1 MRFLSRSNSE
11 REPFLRGPDWLRLP
25 EWLTSYEPDIALQIE
40 RVRSMERNIV
50 VPVKCA
56 LVLLL
61 GYYLFF
67 SNWFDDA
74 HTFREAVLLTVRLF
88 FVIYLVV
95 NVLVAVLLAGMD
107 ELPFQFIREVVLG
120 ASLVDAL
127 FWGALTAV
135 TGGFDS
141 MLYWVFVGMIIRNA
155 LSIPVTSTQII
166 LNLTVCACFVAAGVM
181 EVEMARAD
189 TEVPDEG
196 GESVFLRLVV
206 LLMMTACGYG
216 VQVLFDKQR
225 RVDEET
231 REFSQRQQQ
240 LESAGR
246 LAAEIAHQLKNPL
259 GIINNAAFTLQRTV
273 KEGKTITQQ
282 IQIIREEV
290 DRSDRIITELVGYA
304 RLAEGRVEKL
314 NVAEELDQAVARVF
328 PAAVHYDIRIHRD
341 YAGVLP
347 PLLMQRSHL
356 SEILVNVLQNARE
369 AMNGGGNIRLTARVG
384 EDYSVVVTIADD
396 GPGIPRENLD
406 RVFEASFTTKEK
418 GTGLGLAIARHNTE
432 IYGGTLVAES
442 SLGNGTAFVLTFPG
456 RTVIKLRR

>member
-1 MRFLSRSNSE
+1 MKFFSRTD
-11 REPFLRGPDWLRLP
+11 RGGHAFLRPPDWLKLP
-25 EWLTSYEPDIALQIE
+25 DWLTSQVPDVGLQIA

-50 VPVKCA
+50 LPVKCA
-56 LVLLL
+56 VLLLL

-74 HTFREAVLLTVRLF
+74 YTFREAVLMTVRLF

-107 ELPFQFIREVVLG
+107 ELPFQLIREVVLG
-120 ASLVDAL
+120 AALVDAL
-127 FWGALTAV
+127 FCAALTSV

-141 MLYWVFVGMIIRNA
+141 MLYWVFVGLIIRNA
-155 LSIPVTSTQII
+155 LTIPVTSTQII
-166 LNLTVCACFVAAGVM
+166 LNLLVCACFIAAGVM

-189 TEVPDEG
+189 TDIPDEG
-196 GESVFLRLVV
+196 GEPVFLRLVV

-225 RVDEET
+225 RADDEA
-231 REFSQRQQQ
+231 REFAQRQQQ
-240 LESAGR
+240 LQSAGR

-314 NVAEELDQAVARVF
+314 NVAEELDLAVARVYP
-328 PAAVHYDIRIHRD
+328 PAVRYETRIHRD
-341 YAGVLP
+341 YAAVLP

-356 SEILVNVLQNARE
+356 SEVLVNVLQNARE
-369 AMNGGGNIRLTARVG
+369 AMNGRGNIHVSAQVG
-384 EDYSVVVTIADD
+384 EDYSVVVGIVDD
-396 GPGIPRENLD
+396 GPGIAPDQLGRI
-406 RVFEASFTTKEK
+406 FEASFSTKEK
-418 GTGLGLAIARHNTE
+418 GSGLGLAIARHNTE
-432 IYGGTLVAES
+432 IYGGTIVAQSE
-442 SLGNGTAFVLTFPG
+442 LGKGTTFTLRFPG
-456 RTVIKLRR
+456 RTVIKLRK